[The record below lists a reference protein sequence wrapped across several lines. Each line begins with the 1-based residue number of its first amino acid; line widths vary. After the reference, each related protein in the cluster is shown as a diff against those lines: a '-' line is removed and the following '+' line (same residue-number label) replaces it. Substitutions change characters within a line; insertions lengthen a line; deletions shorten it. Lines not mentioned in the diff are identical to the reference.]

1 MHIFSYP
8 YILVHI
14 IITIIVDTMVPSL
27 AKAALAALSLCG
39 LVYASP
45 LPSAQTEVQARQ
57 SSGYKNMVYFTNW

>member
-1 MHIFSYP
+1 
-8 YILVHI
+8 
-14 IITIIVDTMVPSL
+14 MVPSL